1 MAEVNIDKVKNDS
14 KGTGIQPTENK
25 KKPKV
30 VGADA
35 IKKKT
40 FGERIADNF
49 MSIDYDQIKERLLF
63 DWLFPEIIATLG
75 DILRMIFSQD
85 GRGRSR
91 SSSRRRGDGYRSYGS
106 AFDEKRE
113 REGRGDPTRQN
124 FRKIRLEFYEK
135 EDAEEILEDLRESLE
150 ESNADYVTVR
160 ELYSLADL
168 PTNSTM
174 LKWGWRDLEDC
185 YIERTGDYYL
195 LRMPP
200 AEAIK

>member
-1 MAEVNIDKVKNDS
+1 MAEVDKDKMNLPA
-14 KGTGIQPTENK
+14 TTENKPVKTEQK

-30 VGADA
+30 VGGDV
-35 IKKKT
+35 KKKT

-49 MSIDYDQIKERLLF
+49 MNIDYDQIKDRLLF

-85 GRGRSR
+85 GRGRTRTSA
-91 SSSRRRGDGYRSYGS
+91 RRKRDGYTSYGS
-106 AFDEKRE
+106 AYDERRE
-113 REGRGDPTRQN
+113 RENRDPTRQN

-135 EDAEEILEDLRESLE
+135 EDAEEVLDDLRESLE
-150 ESNADYVTVR
+150 ESNADYITVR

-168 PTNSTM
+168 PTNNTM

-185 YIERTGDYYL
+185 YIERNGENYVL
-195 LRMPP
+195 HMPP
-200 AEAIK
+200 AEVIR